1 MKRFITYLYEYKEL
15 KKSNNV
21 GFIKVESQS
30 EITRMMV
37 VIKSRTISGQ
47 SGKVY
52 LIFEDTVGILLGE
65 IKMGEGEIRQVYE
78 FDTERIKDSDYCIDD
93 VKGIRIEMPDNFMAS
108 CWTDDMDV
116 VTQHNIM
123 PYKPVQAAQKIVDHD
138 DSAVLQMK
146 QELPVEKTKNETAGQ
161 EQNVCEK
168 ENSKETVMP
177 DTKKKTVRRIDIS
190 ELRTL
195 PSKNWY
201 LVNNSFLMHGYANYK
216 HLVIKTDS
224 DGREYLGVPGVS
236 EAPERMMA
244 KIFGFNEFEP
254 AAPATAADVE
264 SGIFG
269 YWFCPIDLR

>member
-1 MKRFITYLYEYKEL
+1 MKRFITYLYQYKEL
-15 KKSNNV
+15 KKCNNT

-30 EITRMMV
+30 KITRMMI
-37 VIKSRTISGQ
+37 VIKSQTISGA

-65 IKMGEGEIRQVYE
+65 IKMCDGEIRQVYE
-78 FDTERIKDSDYCIDD
+78 FDTEKIKDTGYGIDD
-93 VKGIRIEMPDNFMAS
+93 VKGIRIEMPDDFMAS
-108 CWTDDMDV
+108 CWTDDMEV
-116 VTQHNIM
+116 VTQHDII
-123 PYKPVQAAQKIVDHD
+123 PYKPAAAEQRIVDHD

-146 QELPVEKTKNETAGQ
+146 QEIPVAEEK
-161 EQNVCEK
+161 K
-168 ENSKETVMP
+168 ESIQQ
-177 DTKKKTVRRIDIS
+177 KKKNVRRIDIS
-190 ELRTL
+190 DLRTM

-224 DGREYLGVPGVS
+224 NGREYLGVPGVS

-254 AAPATAADVE
+254 AAPVTAADVE

>member
-1 MKRFITYLYEYKEL
+1 MQTIIEYKKTSYVDNEMKRFITYLYQYKEL
-15 KKSNNV
+15 KKCNNT

-30 EITRMMV
+30 KITRMMI
-37 VIKSRTISGQ
+37 VIKSQTISGA

-65 IKMGEGEIRQVYE
+65 IKMCDDEIRQVYE
-78 FDTERIKDSDYCIDD
+78 FDTEKIKDTGYGIDD
-93 VKGIRIEMPDNFMAS
+93 VKGIRIEMPDDFMAS
-108 CWTDDMDV
+108 CWTDDMEV
-116 VTQHNIM
+116 VTQHDII
-123 PYKPVQAAQKIVDHD
+123 PYKPAAAEQRIVDHD

-146 QELPVEKTKNETAGQ
+146 QEIPVAEEK
-161 EQNVCEK
+161 K
-168 ENSKETVMP
+168 ESIQQ
-177 DTKKKTVRRIDIS
+177 KKKNVRRIDIS
-190 ELRTL
+190 DLRTM

-224 DGREYLGVPGVS
+224 NGREYLGVPGVS

-254 AAPATAADVE
+254 AAPVTAADVE

>member
-1 MKRFITYLYEYKEL
+1 MKRFITYLYQYKEL
-15 KKSNNV
+15 KKSNNT

-30 EITRMMV
+30 KITRMMI
-37 VIKSRTISGQ
+37 VIKSQTISGA

-65 IKMGEGEIRQVYE
+65 IKMCDGEIRQVYE
-78 FDTERIKDSDYCIDD
+78 FDTEKIKDTGYDIDD
-93 VKGIRIEMPDNFMAS
+93 VKGIRIEMPDDFMAS
-108 CWTDDMDV
+108 CWTDDMEV
-116 VTQHNIM
+116 VTQHDII
-123 PYKPVQAAQKIVDHD
+123 PYKPTAAEQRIVDHD

-146 QELPVEKTKNETAGQ
+146 QEIPVAEEK
-161 EQNVCEK
+161 K
-168 ENSKETVMP
+168 ESIQQ
-177 DTKKKTVRRIDIS
+177 KKKNVRRIDIS
-190 ELRTL
+190 DLRTM

-224 DGREYLGVPGVS
+224 NGREYLGVPGVS

-254 AAPATAADVE
+254 AAPVTAADVE

>member
-1 MKRFITYLYEYKEL
+1 MQAIIEYKKTSYVDNEMKRFITYLYQYKEL
-15 KKSNNV
+15 KKSNNT

-30 EITRMMV
+30 KITRMMI
-37 VIKSRTISGQ
+37 VIKSQTISGA

-65 IKMGEGEIRQVYE
+65 IKIGDGEIRQVYE
-78 FDTERIKDSDYCIDD
+78 FDTEKIKDTGYGIDD
-93 VKGIRIEMPDNFMAS
+93 VKGIRIEMPGDFMAS
-108 CWTDDMDV
+108 CWTDDMEV
-116 VTQHNIM
+116 VTQHDII
-123 PYKPVQAAQKIVDHD
+123 PYKPAAAEQRIVDHD

-146 QELPVEKTKNETAGQ
+146 QEIPVAEEK
-161 EQNVCEK
+161 K
-168 ENSKETVMP
+168 ESIQQ
-177 DTKKKTVRRIDIS
+177 KKKNVRRIDIS
-190 ELRTL
+190 DLRTM

-224 DGREYLGVPGVS
+224 NGREYLGVPGVS

-254 AAPATAADVE
+254 AAPVTAADVE